1 MLDLEQIQSY
11 YPENLKPFKKNIL
24 REYLQYK
31 VLEIVYSSDYSR
43 SLVFM
48 GGTAIRI
55 LHSNRRFSED
65 LDFDNRGLD
74 IDDFENLMDIIK
86 RKMGLEGYNLS
97 IRNNY
102 NNAFRSYI
110 KVHDIMYD
118 FSLTP
123 HRKENI
129 DLRFDTEPQEY
140 GYIPDKPFLNKFD
153 VFTPILALP
162 AATLLS
168 QKIFAIF
175 NRKRTMGRDFFDAAF
190 LLGKTMPDYGY
201 LKERLGIKD
210 GEELRGRL
218 VDFCKKTDM
227 DKLAKDVR
235 PFLFDPDDSKKIS
248 LFTDFILN
256 AKLE

>member
-11 YPENLKPFKKNIL
+11 YPENLRSFKKNIL

-31 VLEIVYSSDYSR
+31 ILEIVYASDYAGD
-43 SLVFM
+43 LVFM

-65 LDFDNRGLD
+65 LDFDNRGLKKVALED
-74 IDDFENLMDIIK
+74 LVNKIK
-86 RKMGLEGYNLS
+86 VKLGLEGYNIS

-110 KVHDIMYD
+110 KIHDIMYD

-129 DLRFDTEPQEY
+129 DLRFDAEPQEY
-140 GYIPDKPFLNKFD
+140 SYLPEKPFLNKFD
-153 VFTPILALP
+153 IFTQILTVP
-162 AATLLS
+162 AAILLS
-168 QKIFAIF
+168 RKIYAAF
-175 NRKRTMGRDFFDAAF
+175 NRKMVMGRDFFDVIF
-190 LLGKTMPDYGY
+190 LLGKTQPDYGY
-201 LKERLGIKD
+201 LKKRLGISN
-210 GEELRGRL
+210 GEELRHRL
-218 VDFCKKTDM
+218 LAFCKKLDM

-235 PFLFDPDDSKKIS
+235 PFLFDPEESNNVS
-248 LFTDFILN
+248 LFTEFIKN
-256 AKLE
+256 AKLQ

>member
-11 YPENLKPFKKNIL
+11 YPENLRSFKKNIL

-31 VLEIVYSSDYSR
+31 ILEIVYASDYAGD
-43 SLVFM
+43 LVFM

-65 LDFDNRGLD
+65 LDFDNRGLKKVALED
-74 IDDFENLMDIIK
+74 LVNKIK
-86 RKMGLEGYNLS
+86 VKLGLEGYNIS

-110 KVHDIMYD
+110 KIHDIMYD

-129 DLRFDTEPQEY
+129 DLRFDAEPQEY
-140 GYIPDKPFLNKFD
+140 SYLPEKPFLNKFD
-153 VFTPILALP
+153 IFTRIFTVP
-162 AATLLS
+162 AAILLS
-168 QKIFAIF
+168 QKIYAAF
-175 NRKRTMGRDFFDAAF
+175 NRKRAMGRDFFDAVF
-190 LLGKTMPDYGY
+190 LLGKTQPDYGY
-201 LKERLGIKD
+201 LKKRLGISN
-210 GEELRGRL
+210 GEELRHRL
-218 VDFCKKTDM
+218 LAFCKKLDM

-235 PFLFDPDDSKKIS
+235 PFLFDPEESNKVS
-248 LFTDFILN
+248 LFTEFIKN
-256 AKLE
+256 AKLQ

>member
-11 YPENLKPFKKNIL
+11 YPENLRSFKKNIL

-31 VLEIVYSSDYSR
+31 ILEIVYASDYAGD
-43 SLVFM
+43 LVFM

-65 LDFDNRGLD
+65 LDFDSRGLKKAALED
-74 IDDFENLMDIIK
+74 LVNTIK
-86 RKMGLEGYNLS
+86 VKLGLEGYNIS

-110 KVHDIMYD
+110 KIHDIMYD

-129 DLRFDTEPQEY
+129 DLRFDAEPQEY
-140 GYIPDKPFLNKFD
+140 SYLPEKPFLNKFD
-153 VFTPILALP
+153 IFTQILTVP
-162 AATLLS
+162 AAILLS
-168 QKIFAIF
+168 QKIYAAF
-175 NRKRTMGRDFFDAAF
+175 NRKRTMGRDFFDVVF
-190 LLGKTMPDYGY
+190 LLGKTQPDYGY
-201 LKERLGIKD
+201 LKKRLGISN
-210 GEELRGRL
+210 GEELRHRL
-218 VDFCKKTDM
+218 LAFCKKLDM

-235 PFLFDPDDSKKIS
+235 PFLFDPEESNKIS
-248 LFTDFILN
+248 LFTGFIKN
-256 AKLE
+256 AKLH